1 MVLAVFLA
9 VVSGGQVP
17 NDSLPLS
24 DSPLLAALGGDPA
37 VPLLTVGIIAILVAI
52 AGITAFLQRR
62 VVQFPALPVAVSC
75 GLFLVSLL
83 ASIVWSNFRGVSLG
97 ASTAWLTY
105 VATFFVSVMVL
116 GRKSGPRMLLIGL
129 LAAGTVVSLKGI
141 MEYGDMKWRDPT
153 WRIFAGWVNPNA
165 TAAVLMVCLFA
176 GLGCVPLLSRLPRLL
191 AGLGTTL
198 IMVAI
203 YLTQSKGALL
213 CLGAGLVAFVVF
225 AAVTGGSLRKVAIG
239 AAAFAAVAGFALG
252 VVMTRPTTGGG
263 AVSLGRISN
272 SFNTSEQ
279 SAGFRQALWK
289 GTIEL
294 IKDRPQGFGLGT
306 YRHESARPGITTQT
320 VYAHNSYLQIGAE
333 AGVVSV
339 LLLLAFLGLWLVVFL
354 RGSRKQSADICI
366 TKAAIFAA
374 VFAILAHSLVDSDLY
389 YVGIGV
395 AVFALLGAG
404 ILVASDGVTPE
415 LIPTRLRGMSILS
428 LSLFTLLVMYPA
440 VNESMRGQTRDALRR
455 QDIDGAKFNAMTAFR
470 WMPIDGDSPYLLA
483 RMSQS
488 MTERGDYLRV
498 AVENAPSTRNLRALA
513 TNLAQSGE
521 RTSAVAALESALRRD
536 QNNLLTLKLLLQI
549 QRDGQDIEAAK
560 QTAER
565 LMAVEQTGYYRI
577 RSLPEIVPT
586 ETAEAR
592 ELLAT
597 QTTVRSEQIALLKPA
612 LAIYQEYLSSTWP
625 LVDRATK
632 ADPSANLGD
641 ENLPGARKRLENG
654 QRIAETL
661 ADLYRANGDAA
672 AAGEAAT
679 AAAAFRH
686 ALVK

>member
-1 MVLAVFLA
+1 
-9 VVSGGQVP
+9 
-17 NDSLPLS
+17 
-24 DSPLLAALGGDPA
+24 
-37 VPLLTVGIIAILVAI
+37 
-52 AGITAFLQRR
+52 
-62 VVQFPALPVAVSC
+62 
-75 GLFLVSLL
+75 
-83 ASIVWSNFRGVSLG
+83 
-97 ASTAWLTY
+97 
-105 VATFFVSVMVL
+105 
-116 GRKSGPRMLLIGL
+116 
-129 LAAGTVVSLKGI
+129 
-141 MEYGDMKWRDPT
+141 
-153 WRIFAGWVNPNA
+153 
-165 TAAVLMVCLFA
+165 
-176 GLGCVPLLSRLPRLL
+176 
-191 AGLGTTL
+191 
-198 IMVAI
+198 
-203 YLTQSKGALL
+203 
-213 CLGAGLVAFVVF
+213 LVAFVLF
-225 AAVTGGSLRKVAIG
+225 AAVTAGSLRKVAIG
-239 AAAFAAVAGFALG
+239 AAAFTAVAGFALG

-263 AVSLGRISN
+263 AVSLGRITNAS
-272 SFNTSEQ
+272 NTSEQ

-339 LLLLAFLGLWLVVFL
+339 LLLVVFLGLWLAVFL
-354 RGSRKQSADICI
+354 RGSRKQSAEISI

-374 VFAILAHSLVDSDLY
+374 VSAILAHSLVDSDLY
-389 YVGIGV
+389 YAGIGV
-395 AVFALLGAG
+395 AIFALLGAG

-415 LIPTRLRGMSILS
+415 LIPMRLRGMSIAS

-440 VNESMRGQTRDALRR
+440 VNESMRGQSRDALRR
-455 QDIDGAKFNAMTAFR
+455 QDIDAARANAMAAFQ
-470 WMPIDGDSPYLLA
+470 WMPMDGDAPYLLA
-483 RMSQS
+483 RMSRS
-488 MTERGDYLRV
+488 TSERGDLLRV
-498 AVENAPSTRNLRALA
+498 AVENAPSTRNLRAMA
-513 TNLAQSGE
+513 TNLAQSGD
-521 RTSAVAALESALRRD
+521 RTAAVAALDSALRRD

-565 LMAVEQTGYYRI
+565 LVAVEQTGYYLI

-592 ELLAT
+592 EFLAD
-597 QTTVRSEQIALLKPA
+597 QTSVRKDQIALLKPA
-612 LAIYQEYLSSTWP
+612 LSIYQEYLASTWP

-632 ADPSANLGD
+632 SDPNANFGD

-661 ADLYRANGDAA
+661 ANLYRASGDTV

-679 AAAAFRH
+679 AAAAFRD